1 MDDFLHNLRSGKLKQ
16 PDRQNRQYGDQQY
29 KGGPRRNMTDRR
41 KRDTD
46 SKESYDRMPAI
57 KEVLENLLETQKRMA
72 TVYQERTKVE
82 ERKANAMEM
91 IAKHLFRMLNPNAD
105 EPDTVF
111 ENTAPLETAPEMT
124 QESRFDSQDS
134 DSQIETEAAEQVNTT
149 EISAAEESLEADAH
163 ETGTEESASS
173 NLDDDTEKHATGR
186 LTEVDRHTLFA
197 VIDQMRSKG
206 NNWESIARHIATQGY
221 PTVSGKGVWRGV
233 MVKNL
238 YEKMAA

>member
-46 SKESYDRMPAI
+46 NKESLDRMPAV
-57 KEVLENLLETQKRMA
+57 KEVLESLVETQKRMA
-72 TVYQERTKVE
+72 TAYQERTKVE

-105 EPDTVF
+105 EPDTAF
-111 ENTAPLETAPEMT
+111 ENAASMETAPEMT
-124 QESRFDSQDS
+124 QESRPDSQGIDA
-134 DSQIETEAAEQVNTT
+134 QIETAAAEQADST
-149 EISAAEESLEADAH
+149 EMSAAEESLEADAR
-163 ETGTEESASS
+163 ETATEETAPST
-173 NLDDDTEKHATGR
+173 LDDPEKHATGR

-197 VIDQMRSKG
+197 VINQMRSEG

-221 PTVSGKGVWRGV
+221 PTISGKGVWRGV

>member
-46 SKESYDRMPAI
+46 GKESYDRMPAI
-57 KEVLENLLETQKRMA
+57 KEVLENLVETQKRMA

-105 EPDTVF
+105 EPETVL
-111 ENTAPLETAPEMT
+111 ENAAPLEPAPEMM
-124 QESRFDSQDS
+124 QESRS
-134 DSQIETEAAEQVNTT
+134 DSRDIDSEIETAEQVNTT
-149 EISAAEESLEADAH
+149 EMSVAEESLEADPH
-163 ETGTEESASS
+163 EIATEETAVAPSA
-173 NLDDDTEKHATGR
+173 LDDDTERHATGR
-186 LTEVDRHTLFA
+186 LTEVDRHTLFS
-197 VIDQMRSKG
+197 VINQMRSEG
-206 NNWESIARHIATQGY
+206 NNWESIARHIATKGY

>member
-57 KEVLENLLETQKRMA
+57 KEVLENLVETQKRMA

-111 ENTAPLETAPEMT
+111 ENVAPLETAPEMT
-124 QESRFDSQDS
+124 QVSRPDTDSE
-134 DSQIETEAAEQVNTT
+134 IETEAAEQVNTT
-149 EISAAEESLEADAH
+149 EMAAMEENLEADAH
-163 ETGTEESASS
+163 ETAIEETAPSA
-173 NLDDDTEKHATGR
+173 LDDDTEKHTTGR

-197 VIDQMRSKG
+197 VINQMRSAG